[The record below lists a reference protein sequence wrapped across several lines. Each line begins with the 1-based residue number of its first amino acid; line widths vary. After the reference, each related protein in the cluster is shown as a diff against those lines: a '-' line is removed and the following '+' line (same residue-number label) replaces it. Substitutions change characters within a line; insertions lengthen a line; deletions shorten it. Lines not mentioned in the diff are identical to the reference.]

1 MKQFK
6 NYSGK
11 YVQLTSQREAHI
23 LYAHPEMQNQD
34 QKIRETI
41 SNPDFVI
48 RSRSDDDILLYYRD
62 YENTPVTQK
71 YMCVVVK
78 DIEEKKFIITA
89 YFSDH
94 LKKGESMGKDILIWY
109 DKEADY
115 LEVLFE
121 RKEGYFTRTDN
132 DAVMEKVDKEGNL
145 IGFSILKFSSVKKS
159 PLEIQLSSKTG

>member
-1 MKQFK
+1 
-6 NYSGK
+6 
-11 YVQLTSQREAHI
+11 
-23 LYAHPEMQNQD
+23 
-34 QKIRETI
+34 
-41 SNPDFVI
+41 
-48 RSRSDDDILLYYRD
+48 
-62 YENTPVTQK
+62 
-71 YMCVVVK
+71 
-78 DIEEKKFIITA
+78 
-89 YFSDH
+89 
-94 LKKGESMGKDILIWY
+94 MGKDILIWY